1 MKPVSPIM
9 TTAPKPTRK
18 RPGPKPRDRMHLG
31 ARISPKTMARIDA
44 IVEHRRESV
53 TATSKNA
60 IVEELLALA
69 LDALD
74 RQEQGQLPLER
85 T

>member
-1 MKPVSPIM
+1 MRVP
-9 TTAPKPTRK
+9 THAGEAPRVVAE
-18 RPGPKPRDRMHLG
+18 RLARALRALGVG

-44 IVEHRRESV
+44 IVEQRRESV

-69 LDALD
+69 LDTLD
-74 RQEQGQLPLER
+74 DQAQAQLPLEGG

>member
-1 MKPVSPIM
+1 MKTVSPIM
-9 TTAPKPTRK
+9 TTASKPIRK
-18 RPGPKPRDRMHLG
+18 RPGPKPRERMHLG

-44 IVEHRRESV
+44 IVDQRRESV